1 MIDISDGLASEI
13 LHICKNSK
21 KGCAIFEKTN
31 THTMHLAYNTAMDFK
46 LIPSTVALN
55 GGEDYELLFTID
67 QKHYDA
73 IRQVEDV
80 SIIGYIT
87 DENECCNFISND
99 KKSIPLNAQGW
110 DAYLK
115 KTTTK

>member
-21 KGCAIFEKTN
+21 KGCAIFEDKLPIDT
-31 THTMHLAYNTAMDFK
+31 LAYNTAMDFK

-67 QKHYDA
+67 QNIMTLSDKSKMFPLSA
-73 IRQVEDV
+73 ILQ
-80 SIIGYIT
+80 T
-87 DENECCNFISND
+87 
-99 KKSIPLNAQGW
+99 
-110 DAYLK
+110 
-115 KTTTK
+115 KTKAVILFPTTKNQSPLMHKAGMLI